1 MILVKEKDERFYI
14 KESTI
19 KDAGYGVFASRN
31 IKKGEFLE
39 IIGVMVEKDSISDFC
54 THYAKDYKFAANFE
68 EKFDKHIIPMGF
80 GAIINHTSDSQKQN
94 AELRYEKHSLKNPS
108 GGSAIYYFIKDI
120 NKDEEILA
128 NYGWEYQV
136 LSDEKY
142 WKMFLELNLYNLSKL
157 IN

>member
-1 MILVKEKDERFYI
+1 MILVQEKDERFYI
-14 KESTI
+14 KKSTI
-19 KDAGYGVFASRN
+19 KDAGYGVFASRD

-39 IIGVMVEKDSISDFC
+39 IIGVMVNKDSISDFC
-54 THYAKDYKFAANFE
+54 TYYAKDYKFAANFE

-80 GAIINHTSDSQKQN
+80 GAIINHTDDSQKQN
-94 AELRYEKHSLKNPS
+94 AELRYEKHSLINPS
-108 GGSAIYYFIKDI
+108 GSSAIYYFIKDI

-128 NYGWEYQV
+128 NYGWEHQV

-157 IN
+157 SN